1 MINILL
7 KRLIVLKNE
16 KELYNEEFH
25 EGINVIR
32 GDNTVGKSTILDLI
46 FYGFGG
52 EIKKENW
59 TYPANECDKV
69 VLEVYF
75 NHTLFTLQRKIDIDS
90 IREISI
96 KESAYTI
103 DSEWMTFGPR
113 RSDNKMSFSQFI
125 FDLLGW
131 ENYKTDEYAN
141 LTMHQILRMLYID
154 QESDSLKIFRTE
166 SRGDSES
173 LRQAIAEFL
182 LGLDDLETYK
192 TRQDLLKKEKLL
204 EKTKSELNAI
214 VELLGKDA
222 TYTVET
228 FDNEIKSLFTTISEI
243 NEKKLRL
250 LQQPIDGEESDN
262 NEFVKNITL
271 EIDNLAS
278 KISKNET
285 LQSQI
290 TTELIDCEEFKE
302 NLKFR
307 KKSLVESRE
316 SARAFGF
323 VEFIYCP
330 SCNTK
335 VEKNDDINSCPLC
348 KSEQHS
354 KNIDESYLEVLTE
367 LEFQEKQNEY
377 ALNQFEIHLKELEF
391 QLKNNYE
398 NLYIK
403 KKELRTIIQY
413 STKREQ
419 ELTEMS
425 KEIGFTEAQIKT
437 LEEKKEIIF
446 KLNKL
451 REDKVSIE
459 TDIYTLSLKLELL
472 QEKNIQYK
480 ETVLNSISKIAK
492 SIIENDLNYEE
503 LFKNA
508 SKYDDEIDFAKDRWL
523 LDGRVKFS
531 GSANYIKKNAFHL
544 SCLYN
549 SLKNKDF
556 RYPRFLIIDDIEN
569 GGMKPER
576 SQNFQKTIL
585 DLFKDK
591 TNFQIIFATAMI
603 DEKLEDSKYT
613 VGRFYNREDYILKI

>member
-52 EIKKENW
+52 ELKKENW
-59 TYPANECDKV
+59 TYPANKCDKV

-75 NHTLFTLQRKIDIDS
+75 NHTLFTLQRKIDVNS
-90 IREISI
+90 IKEISI

-103 DSEWMTFGPR
+103 DSEWMTFGAR
-113 RSDNKMSFSQFI
+113 RSDKKMSFSQFI

-166 SRGDSES
+166 NRGDSES

-192 TRQDLLKKEKLL
+192 TRQDLLKKEKSF
-204 EKTKSELNAI
+204 EKIKSELNAI
-214 VELLGKDA
+214 IELLGEDA
-222 TYTVET
+222 TYTNEL
-228 FDNEIKSLFTTISEI
+228 FDNEIKDLFSTISEI
-243 NEKKLRL
+243 NEKKLEL
-250 LQQPIDGEESDN
+250 LNQPIDGEEADN
-262 NEFVKNITL
+262 NELAKNITL
-271 EIDNLAS
+271 EIDKLAS
-278 KISKNET
+278 KISKDET
-285 LQSQI
+285 FQSQI
-290 TTELIDCEEFKE
+290 TTELVDCEEFKV
-302 NLKFR
+302 NLAYR

-316 SARAFGF
+316 SAIAFGF
-323 VEFIYCP
+323 VKFIYCP

-335 VEKNDDINSCPLC
+335 VEKNDNVDTCPLC
-348 KSEQHS
+348 KSEQHT
-354 KNIDESYLEVLTE
+354 KNVDESYLEVLTE

-377 ALNQFEIHLKELEF
+377 ALNQFRTHLTELES
-391 QLKNNYE
+391 QLKNSYE
-398 NLYIK
+398 SISIK
-403 KKELRTIIQY
+403 KKELRAIMQY

-419 ELTEMS
+419 ELTEMAKS
-425 KEIGFTEAQIKT
+425 IGFIEAQIKT
-437 LEEKKEIIF
+437 LGEKKEIIY

-451 REDKVSIE
+451 REDKISIE
-459 TDIYTLSLKLELL
+459 TDISRLSLKLEQL
-472 QEKNIQYK
+472 QEKNSQHK
-480 ETVLNSISKIAK
+480 ETVLTSISKTAK
-492 SIIENDLNYEE
+492 SIIESDLNYEE

-508 SKYDDEIDFAKDRWL
+508 SQYDDEIDFAKDRWL

-544 SCLYN
+544 SCLFN
-549 SLKNKDF
+549 ALKNESF
-556 RYPRFLIIDDIEN
+556 RYPRFLILDDIEN
-569 GGMKPER
+569 GGMKSKR

-585 DLFKDK
+585 NIFKSEE
-591 TNFQIIFATAMI
+591 NFQLIFATAMI
-603 DEKLEDSKYT
+603 DDNLENNKYT
-613 VGRFYNREDYILKI
+613 VGRFYDKEDYVLKV